1 MATGKDM
8 VFGRPRRNVRT
19 VNVVIVDP
27 PEEQPSESRRTRTDH
42 PAREG
47 PCRPGPATRA
57 ALDHARPAARND
69 RVTAI
74 RRFGVEPAAPASLRR
89 VSAAEDVMSTCR
101 HCGQPAGGF
110 NDGFRTCGSCAVL
123 LAGMPNE
130 PEPEPVPVPVPAR
143 AQLDLDALFREEG
156 ESRLHC
162 WKVQRLNLL
171 RRARRERAVQPK

>member
-1 MATGKDM
+1 MSPVERELTTLLEKARADLAQLPERPSTTQ
-8 VFGRPRRNVRT
+8 GRR
-19 VNVVIVDP
+19 
-27 PEEQPSESRRTRTDH
+27 
-42 PAREG
+42 
-47 PCRPGPATRA
+47 
-57 ALDHARPAARND
+57 ARND

-74 RRFGVEPAAPASLRR
+74 RRFGGEPAAPASLRR

-130 PEPEPVPVPVPAR
+130 PEPEPVPVPAR